1 MIAAPLAPTAP
12 AASGRSKAAARQ
24 FASAG
29 EPPAKKQ
36 GRAQTASAGDPP
48 APRQFAPRQAIC
60 ATVQAILDARKLY
73 LDASLADL
81 YDELAMPSELRKA
94 HQENDRAVMAA
105 YGFPKGMTE
114 SECVAELFRRYQ
126 VLVAAEKGG
135 QR

>member
-1 MIAAPLAPTAP
+1 MPPHSPPL
-12 AASGRSKAAARQ
+12 RQ
-24 FASAG
+24 PPQGGAKP
-29 EPPAKKQ
+29 PPANSRLRASRPRKSK
-36 GRAQTASAGDPP
+36 GRAQTASAGEPP
-48 APRQFAPRQAIC
+48 APRQFASRQAIC